1 MTEIVVDYYFEQQQ
15 NFRIDVYDVDDANN
29 LLNLQKQEFIGSIEF
44 KLAKLVSSRNQEL
57 EAGLENSARKKSS
70 GKIKVCANEKKEGF
84 GKTQTS
90 FVPKAEI
97 PSCSGA
103 CFITM
108 ARQSNNNKYKIV
120 YKTEGKQKVDGCVL
134 WNQIIIDTDTLCENN
149 NSQPVLVQIF

>member
-44 KLAKLVSSRNQEL
+44 KLGKLVSSRNQEL

-108 ARQSNNNKYKIV
+108 AR
-120 YKTEGKQKVDGCVL
+120 
-134 WNQIIIDTDTLCENN
+134 
-149 NSQPVLVQIF
+149 